1 MMFMTFM
8 HVFDNHYASRI
19 TLYSEHPTI
28 DSSTR
33 PHTKLT
39 KFLTRNVK
47 YMLYCTLP
55 SIFQKLLIYV
65 TIGLRLSVTYIE
77 DVVCS
82 MLMPNA
88 VR

>member
-1 MMFMTFM
+1 MMLMTFM
-8 HVFDNHYASRI
+8 HYASRI

-47 YMLYCTLP
+47 YMRHCTLP
-55 SIFQKLLIYV
+55 VSSTIRGEKDEYIFKNFLF
-65 TIGLRLSVTYIE
+65 R
-77 DVVCS
+77 
-82 MLMPNA
+82 
-88 VR
+88 